1 METLIIMHILEI
13 DTHIAQNQ
21 SPKGRFEREEV
32 STSIEMSA
40 FSQAREGDVVILS
53 FLDKQ
58 SLSNSYGETQFKDSQ
73 AVQEISSVAR
83 AVLEYSQIIEEG
95 LNEDELIA
103 IKQIVAHVEPI
114 VREFLASDP
123 EEVNLEKLVR
133 VLTGDQEVTEKGGV
147 ELVNATLKA
156 LDVESFSQGKPD
168 NIVHSESIEVVSE
181 KPNINVENIRHVPEL
196 AILAV
201 DTEFQ
206 KQFHTLNES
215 SKSLIVSS
223 LNDLMRFFHENISE
237 VLEPLKHPISLGTGE
252 VDLLESKPQA

>member
-1 METLIIMHILEI
+1 MQILEI
-13 DTHIAQNQ
+13 DAPIVQNQ

-40 FSQAREGDVVILS
+40 FSQAREGDVVILNFS
-53 FLDKQ
+53 DKQ
-58 SLSNSYGETQFKDSQ
+58 SLSNSYGETQFKDNQ

-83 AVLEYSQIIEEG
+83 AVSEYSQIIEG
-95 LNEDELIA
+95 SLNEDELIA

-114 VREFLASDP
+114 VRKFLASDP
-123 EEVNLEKLVR
+123 EELNLEKSVG
-133 VLTGDQEVTEKGGV
+133 VLTGDQEITQKVGV
-147 ELVNATLKA
+147 ELGYVILKTLD
-156 LDVESFSQGKPD
+156 LEPFYQGKPE
-168 NIVHSESIEVVSE
+168 NIVQSESIEIVSE

-215 SKSLIVSS
+215 SKSLIISS
-223 LNDLMRFFHENISE
+223 LNDLMRFFHENISK

-252 VDLLESKPQA
+252 VDLLDSKPQA

>member
-1 METLIIMHILEI
+1 METLTIMHILEI

-21 SPKGRFEREEV
+21 YPNGRFEREEV
-32 STSIEMSA
+32 STSTEMSA

-58 SLSNSYGETQFKDSQ
+58 SLSNSYGETQFKDNQ
-73 AVQEISSVAR
+73 AVQEISSIAR
-83 AVLEYSQIIEEG
+83 AVSEYSQVIEGG

-103 IKQIVAHVEPI
+103 IKQIVANVEHI
-114 VREFLASDP
+114 AREFLVSDP
-123 EEVNLEKLVR
+123 EELNFGKLAR
-133 VLTGDQEVTEKGGV
+133 VLTGEQEITEKVGV
-147 ELVNATLKA
+147 ELGNIILKTLD
-156 LDVESFSQGKPD
+156 LESFSQGKPD
-168 NIVHSESIEVVSE
+168 NIFQSESIEIVSE

-215 SKSLIVSS
+215 SKALIVSS
-223 LNDLMRFFHENISE
+223 LNDLMRFFHQNISK

-252 VDLLESKPQA
+252 VDLLDSKPQA

>member
-53 FLDKQ
+53 FSDKQ
-58 SLSNSYGETQFKDSQ
+58 SLSNSYGETQFKDNQ

-83 AVLEYSQIIEEG
+83 AVSEYSQIIEG
-95 LNEDELIA
+95 SLNEDELIA

-123 EEVNLEKLVR
+123 EKVNLEKLVG

-156 LDVESFSQGKPD
+156 LDVESLSQGKPD
-168 NIVHSESIEVVSE
+168 NIVQSESIEVVSE
-181 KPNINVENIRHVPEL
+181 KPNINVDNIRHVPEL

-215 SKSLIVSS
+215 SKALIVSS
-223 LNDLMRFFHENISE
+223 LNDLMRFFHENISK

-252 VDLLESKPQA
+252 VDLLDSKPQA

>member
-1 METLIIMHILEI
+1 MHILEI

-215 SKSLIVSS
+215 SKALIVSS
-223 LNDLMRFFHENISE
+223 LNDLMRFFHENISK
-237 VLEPLKHPISLGTGE
+237 VLEPLKHPVSLGTGE
-252 VDLLESKPQA
+252 VDLLDSKPQA